1 MKCHYEVLG
10 VKRDAGDD
18 ELKKAYRKLALKWHP
33 GKLWNLRIGDYV
45 HIKLKLLLLLFFL
58 TVLQCM
64 LYTHVVIL

>member
-33 GKLWNLRIGDYV
+33 GKLWSLRIGDHV
-45 HIKLKLLLLLFFL
+45 HIKLKLLLLLFF
-58 TVLQCM
+58 
-64 LYTHVVIL
+64 